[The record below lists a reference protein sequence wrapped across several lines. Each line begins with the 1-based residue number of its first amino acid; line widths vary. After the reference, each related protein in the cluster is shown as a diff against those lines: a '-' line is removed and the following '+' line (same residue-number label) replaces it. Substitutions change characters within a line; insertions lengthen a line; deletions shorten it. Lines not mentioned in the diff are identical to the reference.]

1 MARTL
6 LDLFKNLPVGGNGET
21 AEKLYEVRDSKDI
34 PISSANPLVNATGM
48 LVARQTRKLLGVR
61 TKETFLE
68 AETTGV
74 RVIGKLAEVPLY
86 GSEIARITLRTTPA
100 LDLMKSSA
108 YGEITDAGAIGGKLT
123 SARDKVSDKLG
134 MPTLAIPSYVVS
146 KLNAGGLVG
155 TEQIDLSRVQ
165 DRMNDLAAIKN
176 SAEGSILG
184 KILKQSSGTPATII
198 KQAAGSA
205 IKLGKDALRKKL
217 FGSGERTQTKASPTA
232 VVLTYNATIPFTKN
246 SIDNFYGTINTNYG
260 SRAKG
265 SPLERTKTES
275 GDYDLAGIR
284 YTGVSNP
291 IRDAEGFFV
300 PDGTRGDL
308 SDKQQLDLE
317 FTNYSSTDII
327 NPSPEGRDAQG
338 FFKPSGDRNDLS
350 DNDKL
355 SDNTI
360 TIPQN
365 TYSKDLINRQVK
377 TLVKRQIQREKVN
390 GEFLTTYDYLNY
402 NADGGNES
410 SDLVDLKF
418 TAGGKTVRFRSTI
431 TGLTETVSPS
441 WDSAK
446 FVGGVFNY
454 YSYSGIER
462 SVTFNFKIY
471 SNNYDE
477 HKAAWAK
484 LNFLTSATYPLGY
497 SSAGYITPP
506 FVNLTL
512 GDMYYNRPGFIESLS
527 YTIDDNSPWEIGM
540 NETQGDRKDNYK
552 LPTIVDVAITFKLV
566 ESRGSVTSKNFYDFS
581 NNPRT

>member
-6 LDLFKNLPVGGNGET
+6 LDLFKNLPIGGNGET
-21 AEKLYEVRDSKDI
+21 AEKLYEVRNSKDI
-34 PISSANPLVNATGM
+34 PISSTNPLVNSVGM
-48 LVARQTRKLLGVR
+48 LAARGTRKLLGFR
-61 TKETFLE
+61 TSENLLE

-74 RVIGKLAEVPLY
+74 RIISKLSEVPLY
-86 GSEIARITLRTTPA
+86 GSEIARITLRTTPS
-100 LDLMKSSA
+100 LDLMKTAA
-108 YGEITDAGAIGGKLT
+108 YGQLSDAGAIGGKLT

-134 MPTLAIPSYVVS
+134 MPVLATPTFVVN
-146 KLNAGGLVG
+146 KLKAGGLVG

-165 DRMNDLAAIKN
+165 DRMNDLAAIRN

-198 KQAAGSA
+198 RQAAGSA

-217 FGSGERTQTKASPTA
+217 FGSGQRTQVKASQTA
-232 VVLTYNATIPFTKN
+232 VVLSYNGTMPFTKG

-260 SRAKG
+260 SRDKG
-265 SPLERTKTES
+265 SPFERTKTEG
-275 GDYDLAGIR
+275 GDYDLAGIK
-284 YTGVSNP
+284 YTGTTNP
-291 IRDAEGFFV
+291 YGEEEGFFI

-308 SDKQQLDLE
+308 SDKQKLDLE
-317 FTNYSSTDII
+317 FTNYTSTDIT
-327 NPSPEGRDAQG
+327 NPSPEGISATG
-338 FFKPSGDRNDLS
+338 FFTPSGDRNDLS
-350 DNDKL
+350 DNQKL
-355 SDNTI
+355 SDNTRQL
-360 TIPQN
+360 PQN
-365 TYSKDLINRQVK
+365 TYTKDLVNRQVK
-377 TLVKRQIQREKVN
+377 TLTKRQIQREKVN
-390 GEFLTTYDYLNY
+390 GQFLTTYDYLNY
-402 NADGGNES
+402 NADGGSES
-410 SDLVDLKF
+410 SDLIDLRF
-418 TAGGKTVRFRSTI
+418 TAGGKSVRFRSTI
-431 TGLTETVSPS
+431 TGLSETVSPS

-462 SVTFNFKIY
+462 SVTFNFKVY

-484 LNFLTSATYPLGY
+484 LNFLTSITYPLAY
-497 SSAGYITPP
+497 SSAGYVTPP

-540 NETQGDRKDNYK
+540 NETQGDRNESYK
-552 LPTIVDVAITFKLV
+552 LPTIIDVAITFKLV

-581 NNPRT
+581 TNPRT